1 MYFLGGSGIRRL
13 PTHLALRSPLVRAGV
28 IIAGSTCLI
37 LLKAQS
43 PVPLDI
49 LLTRGEHL
57 IAPVTLLIAV
67 LIFTGV
73 PSFRVPA
80 VLGVTLVVITVLGP
94 RFLWGP

>member
-1 MYFLGGSGIRRL
+1 M
-13 PTHLALRSPLVRAGV
+13 RAGV

-67 LIFTGV
+67 LIFTGG
-73 PSFRVPA
+73 RVPA
-80 VLGVTLVVITVLGP
+80 VLGVTLVVITVLGT
-94 RFLWGP
+94 RFLWRP

>member
-1 MYFLGGSGIRRL
+1 MYFLAEAVYT
-13 PTHLALRSPLVRAGV
+13 PTANAPSTKVAARAGRRHHRR
-28 IIAGSTCLI
+28 IHLPHPPQGPIAGTS
-37 LLKAQS
+37 
-43 PVPLDI
+43 DI
-49 LLTRGEHL
+49 LLT
-57 IAPVTLLIAV
+57 AASTSSPVTLLIAV

>member
-1 MYFLGGSGIRRL
+1 M
-13 PTHLALRSPLVRAGV
+13 RAGV